1 LATEGQVMLVVKMG
15 RECLIND
22 ARMETYLYNLF
33 AAEADIYRFVK
44 QDILSHGM
52 LRFLVEFYDV
62 DEAKAV
68 VTKYN
73 GFAPPGEE
81 S

>member
-1 LATEGQVMLVVKMG
+1 
-15 RECLIND
+15 
-22 ARMETYLYNLF
+22 MELHLYNLL

-44 QDILSHGM
+44 QGNPSPAV

-62 DEAKAV
+62 DDATAV
-68 VTKYN
+68 ITKYN
-73 GFAPPGEE
+73 GFAPPGEV

>member
-1 LATEGQVMLVVKMG
+1 MDIGEECTINAAEMEVYLYRLLATE
-15 RECLIND
+15 
-22 ARMETYLYNLF
+22 
-33 AAEADIYRFVK
+33 AEIYRFVK
-44 QDILSHGM
+44 QANSSSAF

-62 DEAKAV
+62 DEATAI

-73 GFAPPGEE
+73 GFAPLGEV